1 MWFTVDPRLPT
12 PVYQQIVDG
21 IKIAVAKGMLHSG
34 EKLPSVREL
43 ATLMT
48 LNHNTVAKAYQ
59 QLERERIIEVLKGR
73 GTYVAPP
80 SALRDRKERIENLT
94 AMMRHI
100 YVESHYLQLS
110 EEDLVSLLRE
120 VIQEWERG
128 AIHL

>member
-12 PVYQQIVDG
+12 PVYQQVVNG
-21 IKIAVAKGMLHSG
+21 VKIAVAKGILQSG

-43 ATLMT
+43 ATMMT

-59 QLERERIIEVLKGR
+59 QLERERIIEVIKGR

-80 SALRDRKERIENLT
+80 NALLDRQDRIENLT

-110 EEDLVSLLRE
+110 EEDLVSMFRE
-120 VIQEWERG
+120 VIEEWERG
-128 AIHL
+128 ATPL